1 MVRFTSC
8 FLISLFSAAQIC
20 DEHFIIA
27 SHDYWNLFALDWWNF
42 VLRCTYRPSK
52 QNNYGQGFWSVEL
65 KTFRE
70 KWISES
76 SGGKPFQTSLPG
88 YISEHHRHLSTLEN
102 LSLHPPISIAL
113 NICIKRSRF
122 LNSAWLGCAT
132 CYYRVEIRTLST
144 GTIEENED
152 QNEISTWLGLTEM
165 PKNYNQDFS
174 FNSRKEYLYQ
184 HCACNVSTG

>member
-1 MVRFTSC
+1 MTTEI
-8 FLISLFSAAQIC
+8 FLLLIGETLSLDART
-20 DEHFIIA
+20 DRPNRIIMA
-27 SHDYWNLFALDWWNF
+27 KAFE
-42 VLRCTYRPSK
+42 VLSLRP
-52 QNNYGQGFWSVEL
+52 L
-65 KTFRE
+65 E
-70 KWISES
+70 KNEFQKVV
-76 SGGKPFQTSLPG
+76 GGKPFQTSLPG